1 MIPQYQG
8 EGAGA
13 RESPSQY
20 TYLPCCSY
28 LCTLSVCMQLDMER
42 TCTTTYLPDLSTDA
56 LCTTLYTYASLRRQH
71 EVCMYHS
78 STREL
83 EYM

>member
-20 TYLPCCSY
+20 TYLPY
-28 LCTLSVCMQLDMER
+28 CTVCMQLDIER

>member
-20 TYLPCCSY
+20 TYLPYCKVPSY
-28 LCTLSVCMQLDMER
+28 CMYAAGYRERGRVQLP
-42 TCTTTYLPDLSTDA
+42 TYLLMHYV
-56 LCTTLYTYASLRRQH
+56 LHYIRR
-71 EVCMYHS
+71 
-78 STREL
+78 
-83 EYM
+83 